1 MNFLAVKVG
10 LKTFVTRAGF
20 FLNRNAPAICTTLGV
35 AGFVGTAVTT
45 GTAAVKARDILD
57 ARDSRIEELEHSA
70 KAEDVP
76 MAPMARDA
84 AIKQTKKSAAIQ
96 VAKTFAPPVTLGI
109 ASGVLV
115 FGGQHLM
122 GRRAAAALASA
133 YEWQKKLHTYRGN
146 VVQQLGKEV
155 DQRLSDGL
163 PLNKEE
169 VAGKLKEQ
177 AKEETKNEKD
187 GVQVLAKPRT
197 DGKYEWLFSSE
208 TCGLLHG
215 CGVWK
220 DDPEM
225 NRRTLLLAQ
234 NNTAPDMLMAKG
246 YLLINDI
253 LINIFGAE
261 GTTYGATHGWIIDP
275 KTGEIPT
282 ISFGLNDIAE
292 NPELLRFL
300 NGSEPNVWLRFNCDP
315 TPIVDKI
322 DALQT
327 KRYYKRRIGER
338 TQRFAEV

>member
-10 LKTFVTRAGF
+10 LKTIVTKAGF
-20 FLNRNAPAICTTLGV
+20 FLRRNAPAICTTLGV

-45 GTAAVKARDILD
+45 GTAAVKAKDILD
-57 ARDSRIEELEHSA
+57 ARDEKIEALE
-70 KAEDVP
+70 KATANEDLP
-76 MAPMARDA
+76 MSKEDA
-84 AIKQTKKSAAIQ
+84 DAEIKKTKKAAAIQ

-109 ASGVLV
+109 ASGALV

-146 VVQQLGKEV
+146 VVQQLGSEV
-155 DQRLSDGL
+155 DKRLSEGL
-163 PLNKEE
+163 PLDK
-169 VAGKLKEQ
+169 ADISDKLKEQ
-177 AKEETKNEKD
+177 AQEEKKNQEE
-187 GVQVLAKPRT
+187 GVQVLKRPLQ

-208 TCGLLHG
+208 TCGYLHG
-215 CGVWK
+215 CGTWK
-220 DDPEM
+220 DDAET
-225 NRRTLLLAQ
+225 NRRTLLIAQ
-234 NNTAPDMLMAKG
+234 NNTAPDMLVSKG

-253 LINIFGAE
+253 LINIFGAD

-300 NGSEPNVWLRFNCDP
+300 NGAEPNVWLRFNCDP
-315 TPIVDKI
+315 EPIVDKI
-322 DALQT
+322 DALQA
-327 KRYYKRRIGER
+327 KRYYKRRIGDR
-338 TQRFAEV
+338 TQRYAQV

>member
-10 LKTFVTRAGF
+10 LKTIVTKAGF
-20 FLNRNAPAICTTLGV
+20 FLKRNAPAICTTLGV

-45 GTAAVKARDILD
+45 GTAAVKAKEIMDDRDKQIQAL
-57 ARDSRIEELEHSA
+57 EEAGAEQKSI
-70 KAEDVP
+70 KAV
-76 MAPMARDA
+76 
-84 AIKQTKKSAAIQ
+84 KKEAS
-96 VAKTFAPPVTLGI
+96 VALVKTFAPPVTLGI
-109 ASGVLV
+109 ASGALV
-115 FGGQHLM
+115 FGGQHMM

-146 VVQQLGKEV
+146 VVQQLGSEV
-155 DQRLSDGL
+155 DQRLSEGL
-163 PLNKEE
+163 SLDK
-169 VAGKLKEQ
+169 ADISDKLKEQ
-177 AKEETKNEKD
+177 AKEEKKNEEE
-187 GVQVLAKPRT
+187 GVKVLKRPLQ

-208 TCGLLHG
+208 TCGTLHG

-220 DDPEM
+220 DNAEM
-225 NRRTLLLAQ
+225 NRRTLLMAQ
-234 NNTAPDMLMAKG
+234 NNTAPDMLTAKG

-300 NGSEPNVWLRFNCDP
+300 NGAEPNVWLRFNCDQES
-315 TPIVDKI
+315 IVDKI
-322 DALQT
+322 DAIQA
-327 KRYYKRRIGER
+327 KRYYKRRIGDR
-338 TQRFAEV
+338 TQRYAQV